1 MDDIKKSQFFILVG
15 LKKIILTA
23 LNKDNQILLNKKLSL
38 NDKDL
43 NENLGSLKKFL
54 DQNIIDTEK
63 RLNTYI
69 EEINL
74 IIDYHDFISIDVSTI
89 YNFSNKSKQSD
100 NTSSYLLNIKNE
112 VLKSMAN
119 YDLVH
124 MLITKFIVD
133 GKDFLSISNIN
144 EHKNI
149 FLEIK
154 FICLKNNILQDFK
167 ETFSKYEISI
177 NKVFDHSYVNSFREP
192 NLDNIFDLAD
202 KLKKGHNQKE
212 ILLVEKPLKDVGF
225 FNKFFNFFN

>member
-54 DQNIIDTEK
+54 DQNINDTEK

-112 VLKSMAN
+112 VLKSTVN

-133 GKDFLSISNIN
+133 GKDYLSISNIN

-154 FICLKNNILQDFK
+154 FLCLKNNIIQDFK

-212 ILLVEKPLKDVGF
+212 ILLVEKPLKDGGF

>member
-1 MDDIKKSQFFILVG
+1 MDDIKKSQFFILIG
-15 LKKIILTA
+15 LKKIIFTA
-23 LNKDNQILLNKKLSL
+23 LNKDNQILLNKNLPL

-54 DQNIIDTEK
+54 DQNIIDSEK

-74 IIDYHDFISIDVSTI
+74 IIDYHDFVSIDVSTI

-100 NTSSYLLNIKNE
+100 NISSYLLNITNE

-133 GKDFLSISNIN
+133 GKDYLSISNIN

>member
-1 MDDIKKSQFFILVG
+1 MDDIKKSQFFILIG
-15 LKKIILTA
+15 LKKIIFTA
-23 LNKDNQILLNKKLSL
+23 LNKDNQILLNKNLPL

-54 DQNIIDTEK
+54 DQNIIDSEK

-74 IIDYHDFISIDVSTI
+74 IIDYHDFVSIDVSTI

-100 NTSSYLLNIKNE
+100 NISSYLLNIKNE

-133 GKDFLSISNIN
+133 GKDYLSISNIN

>member
-112 VLKSMAN
+112 VLKSTVN

-133 GKDFLSISNIN
+133 GKDYLSISNIN

-154 FICLKNNILQDFK
+154 FICLKNNIIQDFK

-212 ILLVEKPLKDVGF
+212 ILLVEKPLKDGGF

>member
-1 MDDIKKSQFFILVG
+1 MILKKSIFYINWT
-15 LKKIILTA
+15 KKIIFTA
-23 LNKDNQILLNKKLSL
+23 LNKDNQILLNKNLPL

-54 DQNIIDTEK
+54 DQNIIDSEK

-74 IIDYHDFISIDVSTI
+74 IIDYHDFVSIDVSTI

-100 NTSSYLLNIKNE
+100 NISSYLLNIKNE

-133 GKDFLSISNIN
+133 GKDYLSISNIN

-212 ILLVEKPLKDVGF
+212 RLLVDKSYKEEGF

>member
-1 MDDIKKSQFFILVG
+1 MDDIKKSQFFILIG
-15 LKKIILTA
+15 LKKIIFTA

-112 VLKSMAN
+112 VLKSTVN

-133 GKDFLSISNIN
+133 GKDYLSISNIN

-154 FICLKNNILQDFK
+154 FICLKNNIIQDFK

-212 ILLVEKPLKDVGF
+212 ILLVEKPLKDGGF

>member
-1 MDDIKKSQFFILVG
+1 MDDIKKSQFFILIG
-15 LKKIILTA
+15 LKKIIFTA
-23 LNKDNQILLNKKLSL
+23 LNKDNQILLNKNLPL

-54 DQNIIDTEK
+54 DQNIIDSEK

-74 IIDYHDFISIDVSTI
+74 IIDYHDFVSIDVSTI

-133 GKDFLSISNIN
+133 GKDYLSISNIN